1 MLTVNEKRT
10 LDAASAADLAATRDK
25 YANEDSERARAIVAY
40 IDNKTG
46 VATQTQSKTGVAT
59 QPQSRPSG
67 LLQRA
72 GDIATA
78 INQGI
83 TFGFGDE
90 ITGLLGALGSIGS
103 EDSFGDT
110 YSSYRDASR
119 QSLNEL
125 NPVARFGLEMGG
137 GLLSG
142 SSLLGGA
149 RQLYGQANRMLP
161 EVLQRF
167 APKAAPRLVEPMTRT
182 QAATTG
188 GAAGAISGLGASERP
203 LSDPEIGT
211 DVAFGAALGS
221 GANAATFLTP
231 TQRQQLATQARS
243 LLGRAPTAEY
253 GRKARKEVTKA
264 MKGDELTTE
273 MASERLSTMPPGAS
287 LLDVGPPGGT
297 LKELGEGIVVGGG
310 PAAAKMNRVIRGR
323 KDEAPARVDEMLSD
337 LMGNPG
343 AFYKTKDQLDE
354 QMAKD
359 SAPLYRLYRRSN
371 ISMTEELQDIVE
383 RIKLFRASF
392 IKKARANAIAA
403 GDAPVQKPRPNRDAD
418 SDDTEDVPMLD
429 ANILDYVKRQMD
441 DAIAGLIRKES
452 TDEAR
457 ALTILRRDLVA
468 EIDRQTDG
476 LYKAAR
482 DAYAGPAANE
492 AALQAGRKFMR
503 KDPEE
508 IEFAMRDFETDTER
522 EMFRLGAARAIS
534 DRIGN
539 RATTQRV
546 GKELDAP
553 NFVKRVKELFPDQ
566 PEAYNKI
573 RKAFD
578 DEDDMFDTF
587 VQLIQNSAT
596 IRRSSAKERAN
607 IAAELGGDVVA
618 DVATGQGSGA
628 LMRALRVIGDRLTKT
643 ASQRLMRQ
651 SDAVKSQIAD
661 ILLNGTPI
669 ERQRM
674 ITLLNSDLPM
684 TAQPSAAPGLLGIES
699 GAVPAAIGI
708 QSGLLVGRNN

>member
-1 MLTVNEKRT
+1 MTLTSSDLDKLRGATDAQLRRVADKRAPNGS
-10 LDAASAADLAATRDK
+10 DPDPERYAAILAEIKRRS
-25 YANEDSERARAIVAY
+25 DSQ
-40 IDNKTG
+40 KT
-46 VATQTQSKTGVAT
+46 T

-83 TFGFGDE
+83 TLGFGDE
-90 ITGLLGALGSIGS
+90 ITGLLGALGSMGS
-103 EDSFGDT
+103 DESFGDRYT
-110 YSSYRDASR
+110 SYRDASR
-119 QSLNEL
+119 QSLRDL
-125 NPVARFGLEMGG
+125 NPVARAGLEIGG

-142 SSLLGGA
+142 SAALGAG
-149 RQLYGQANRMLP
+149 RQLMGQANRMLP
-161 EVLQRF
+161 QQVQQF
-167 APKAAPRLVEPMTRT
+167 APKVAPRLVEPMTRT

-188 GAAGAISGLGASERP
+188 AGAGGIAGLGASERP

-211 DVAFGAALGS
+211 DIVFGAALGS

-243 LLGRAPTAEY
+243 LLGQAPAAEF

-264 MKGDELTTE
+264 MKGDELTPA

-287 LLDVGPPGGT
+287 LLDVGSPGGT

-343 AFYKTKDQLDE
+343 AFYKTKDQLD
-354 QMAKD
+354 QKMKAD
-359 SAPLYRLYRRSN
+359 SAPLYAQFRESN
-371 ISMTEELQDIVE
+371 ISMTEDLQDIVE
-383 RIKLFRASF
+383 RIKLVRSSF
-392 IKKARANAIAA
+392 IKKARANAVAA

-429 ANILDYVKRQMD
+429 ANILDYIKRQMD
-441 DAIAGLIRKES
+441 DTIAGLIRKES

-457 ALTILRRDLVA
+457 ALTILRNDLVA
-468 EIDRQTDG
+468 EVDKQTGG
-476 LYKAAR
+476 LYKRAR
-482 DAYAGPAANE
+482 DAYAGPAAND
-492 AALQAGRKFMR
+492 AALEAGRKFMR

-508 IEFAMRDFETDTER
+508 IKFTMRDFETDTER

-553 NFVKRVKELFPDQ
+553 NFVKRVKELFPNQ
-566 PEAYNKI
+566 PEAYDQI
-573 RKAFD
+573 RKAFN

-596 IRRSSAKERAN
+596 IRRESAKQRAN
-607 IAAELGGDVVA
+607 IAADIGGDVVA
-618 DVATGQGSGA
+618 DVATGQTGGL
-628 LMRALRVIGDRLTKT
+628 LMRALRFVGNRLTKT
-643 ASQRLMRQ
+643 AAERVMQQ
-651 SDAVKSQIAD
+651 SDTVKSSIAD

-674 ITLLNSDLPM
+674 ITLLNSDLPI

-699 GAVPAAIGI
+699 AAVPAAVGI

>member
-1 MLTVNEKRT
+1 MALTSSDLDKLRGATDAQLRRVAAKRAPSGP
-10 LDAASAADLAATRDK
+10 DPDPERYAAILAEMERRSDLQ
-25 YANEDSERARAIVAY
+25 
-40 IDNKTG
+40 KT
-46 VATQTQSKTGVAT
+46 T

-83 TFGFGDE
+83 TLGFGDE

-103 EDSFGDT
+103 DESFGDRYT
-110 YSSYRDASR
+110 RYRDASR
-119 QSLNEL
+119 QSLRDL
-125 NPVARFGLEMGG
+125 NPVARAGLEMTG

-142 SSLLGGA
+142 SAALGTG
-149 RQLYGQANRMLP
+149 RQLMGQVNRMLP
-161 EVLQRF
+161 QQVQQF
-167 APKAAPRLVEPMTRT
+167 APKVAPRLVEPMTRT

-188 GAAGAISGLGASERP
+188 AGAGGIAGVGASERP

-211 DVAFGAALGS
+211 DAVFGAAFGGGL
-221 GANAATFLTP
+221 NAATFLTP

-243 LLGRAPTAEY
+243 LLGQAPTAEF
-253 GRKARKEVTKA
+253 GRRARREVNKA
-264 MKGDELTTE
+264 MKGDELTPA
-273 MASERLSTMPPGAS
+273 MVSERLSTMPPGAS
-287 LLDVGPPGGT
+287 LLDVGAPGGT
-297 LKELGEGIVVGGG
+297 IKELGEGIVVGGG

-323 KDEAPARVDEMLSD
+323 KDEAPARVDEMLSE
-337 LMGNPG
+337 LMGNPS
-343 AFYKTKDQLDE
+343 AFYKTKDELE
-354 QMAKD
+354 QKMKAD
-359 SAPLYRLYRRSN
+359 SAPLYEQFRR
-371 ISMTEELQDIVE
+371 IELEMTPAL
-383 RIKLFRASF
+383 
-392 IKKARANAIAA
+392 
-403 GDAPVQKPRPNRDAD
+403 
-418 SDDTEDVPMLD
+418 EDVIDRLD
-429 ANILDYVKRQMD
+429 AAKAGNANILDRGRRLMYASGELKVPGKSDKPELVAGKGDEPVINATVLDGAKQHLD
-441 DAIAGLIRKES
+441 SLIAAAIKNGDGP
-452 TDEAR
+452 TAR
-457 ALTILRRDLVA
+457 AFTMLNNDLKKVL
-468 EIDRQTDG
+468 DDQSGG
-476 LYKAAR
+476 LYKRAR
-482 DAYAGPAANE
+482 DAYAGPAGND
-492 AALQAGRKFMR
+492 AALEAGRKFMR

-508 IEFAMRDFETDTER
+508 IQFTMRDFETDTER
-522 EMFRLGAARAIS
+522 QMFRLGAARAIS

-566 PEAYNKI
+566 PGAYDQI

-596 IRRSSAKERAN
+596 IRRESAKQRAN
-607 IAAELGGDVVA
+607 IAADIGGDVVA
-618 DVATGQGSGA
+618 DVATGQTGGL
-628 LMRALRVIGDRLTKT
+628 LMRALRFVGNRLTKT
-643 ASQRLMRQ
+643 AAERVMQQ
-651 SDAVKSQIAD
+651 TDAVKSQIAD

-674 ITLLNSDLPM
+674 ITLLNSDLPI